1 MGRAALAA
9 ARARPKNRS
18 AAMTEL
24 YDQISALV
32 DASAPDLGQVERTLT
47 DGYAHALSLEAE
59 QWRLEKRRAEVAGQI
74 HRGDTATMA
83 AELAEIARRLDGTET
98 DLVRLR
104 AALAKLRR
112 RL

>member
-1 MGRAALAA
+1 
-9 ARARPKNRS
+9 
-18 AAMTEL
+18 MTEL
-24 YDQISALV
+24 FDQISALV
-32 DASAPDLGQVERTLT
+32 DAPAPDLGQVERTLT

-74 HRGDTATMA
+74 HRGDTVEKA
-83 AELAEIARRLDGTET
+83 AELAEIARRLNGTEH
-98 DLVRLR
+98 DLLRLR